1 MAEDRICPVVRD
13 LLPLWAE
20 GLVSEQTAQFVE
32 AHLRGCRECRAA
44 RDALVQPAPPV
55 LLDSGPSS
63 APPLD
68 SARFLRRW
76 QRRMRSIGAAA
87 AAIAMAGLAVGVYS
101 VVTAPSAS
109 PLGAD
114 SPMTWPAFA
123 ATIPGYTPALRLG
136 QAIPLHDVIPLGAE
150 TVTIRGFYASYTA
163 TDLLFQV
170 TEKGNPHPPLPELFS
185 PGPPVNTP
193 VGSNANVPL
202 VGGGQAGYWWLGKL
216 YGPETS
222 SQGRPPSTFS
232 FYLMGSS
239 GSAGQNSSVRV
250 PFTLQIPRR
259 AYVPRGL
266 QTWHS
271 HKIYAAGP
279 YRLRVNS
286 LQVSTAGTLFRVQV
300 TRPQRL
306 QVWPDPNC
314 PKFFMPEGCGFSVW
328 PGMVSRGWQTYTGIF
343 PAPSTLPL
351 HRAEIAVPIYGLY
364 TNVTSAVRRTIP
376 WPPESTPSGRRAQA
390 PTVLLGSFQGFSA
403 RAVVTVQGLTITFRG
418 VNRPPMP
425 PGLAPFFGV
434 GSVRL
439 LLPDG
444 TTRSATGHEI
454 SESPSLRT
462 HVSMT
467 TWTGSWQKPP
477 SSADLKATGSAELTL
492 TIHAVHHMPFGRDGV
507 IWRP

>member
-55 LLDSGPSS
+55 LLDSGPLSV
-63 APPLD
+63 PPLD
-68 SARFLRRW
+68 SAGFLRRW
-76 QRRMRSIGAAA
+76 RRRFRSLIA
-87 AAIAMAGLAVGVYS
+87 AAIAVAVTGLAVGVYS

-136 QAIPLHDVIPLGAE
+136 QAIPLHDVIHLGAE

-185 PGPPVNTP
+185 PAPPANTP
-193 VGSNANVPL
+193 IGSNANVPL
-202 VGGGQAGYWWLGKL
+202 VRGGQAGYWWLGQL

-222 SQGRPPSTFS
+222 SKGRPPSTFS
-232 FYLMGSS
+232 FYLVGSS
-239 GSAGQNSSVRV
+239 GSAGPISSVRV
-250 PFTLQIPRR
+250 PFTLHIPRR
-259 AYVPRGL
+259 AYIPRGL
-266 QTWHS
+266 QTWNS
-271 HKIYAAGP
+271 HTIYRVGP

-286 LQVSTAGTLFRVQV
+286 LQVSTAGTLFQVQV
-300 TRPQRL
+300 TRPHGIQI
-306 QVWPDPNC
+306 WPDPNC

-328 PGMVSRGWQTYTGIF
+328 PGAVSRGWQTYTAIF
-343 PAPSTLPL
+343 PVPPSLPL
-351 HRAEIAVPIYGLY
+351 RTSQSAVPIYALY
-364 TNVTSAVRRTIP
+364 TNVTTAVHRAVT
-376 WPPESTPSGRRAQA
+376 WPPQSTAGVRRAQA
-390 PTVLLGSFQGFSA
+390 PTILLGSFQGFSA
-403 RAVVTVQGLTITFRG
+403 RAVVTAQGLTITFHG
-418 VNRPPMP
+418 VDRPPMP

-439 LLPDG
+439 RLPDG
-444 TTRSATGHEI
+444 TTLSATGHET
-454 SESPSLRT
+454 SQSPSLRT
-462 HVSMT
+462 HVT
-467 TWTGSWQKPP
+467 IATWTGSWRIPP
-477 SSADLKATGSAELTL
+477 DSADLTATGTAELTL
-492 TIHAVHHMPFGRDGV
+492 TVQAVHYMPFGHQGV
-507 IWRP
+507 VWRP